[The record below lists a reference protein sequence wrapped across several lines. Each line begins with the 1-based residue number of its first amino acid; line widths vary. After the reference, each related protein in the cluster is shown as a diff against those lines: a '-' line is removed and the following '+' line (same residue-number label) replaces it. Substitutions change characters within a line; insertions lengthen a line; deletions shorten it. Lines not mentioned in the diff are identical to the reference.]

1 MSWLVVAITASTA
14 VSAYSA
20 VSAGKAQ
27 KEQYKAQARQAET
40 DARTQT
46 IERKRALIETLAA
59 QNVGAAA
66 QGRTISSISTLQQED
81 VRRSEYDNTLI
92 KGGAAAQVN
101 AYKYAGKTAQQQG
114 YLNAGSS
121 LLQGATSYAMLQAP
135 TTTANTK
142 ET

>member
-1 MSWLVVAITASTA
+1 MTAAAIPYLLATTTA
-14 VSAYSA
+14 VSAYSS
-20 VSAGKAQ
+20 VQQGKAQ
-27 KEQYKAQARQAET
+27 SKAAEAQARQAET

-81 VRRSEYDNTLI
+81 VRRAEYDNTLI
-92 KGGAAAQVN
+92 KGGASAQVN

-121 LLQGATSYAMLQAP
+121 LLQGGMNFAKL
-135 TTTANTK
+135 
-142 ET
+142 